1 MEKKLVKQFDFQ
13 SGSLNEEERSII
25 ITASTNQIDRYGDII
40 EPTAFQLEKIK
51 TLPILFNH
59 NPNQAVGKTLWAKIT
74 NNALLLKIYISNK
87 TQLAKDVFEL
97 VKEGIINFASVGFVP
112 EEYEQIEGG
121 YKFTKVDLLETSLTP
136 TPANPGAIALMMKN
150 IQSPEIKN
158 IFEKNIL
165 ENEIKEL
172 KSIKDIFEIE
182 LQTLKVNYEEL
193 SEKYEDVLKLVA
205 ENKNELE
212 ILKKELF
219 KNKNTEDIN
228 KQIDTILF
236 RKLNEILGK

>member
-182 LQTLKVNYEEL
+182 LQTLKVNYE
-193 SEKYEDVLKLVA
+193 
-205 ENKNELE
+205 
-212 ILKKELF
+212 
-219 KNKNTEDIN
+219 
-228 KQIDTILF
+228 
-236 RKLNEILGK
+236 